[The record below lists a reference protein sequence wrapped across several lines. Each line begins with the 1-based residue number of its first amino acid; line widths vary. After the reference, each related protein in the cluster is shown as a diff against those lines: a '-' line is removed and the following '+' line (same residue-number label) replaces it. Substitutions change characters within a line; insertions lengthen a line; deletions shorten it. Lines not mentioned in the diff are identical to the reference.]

1 MYKSKQ
7 MIVIRRDLKMRK
19 GKIAAQAGHAC
30 VDAVLRTL
38 LREGRLADIR
48 EENGHI
54 SLAPSDKPETP
65 LSQWFA
71 AGTAKI
77 CVYVGSEE
85 ELLSL
90 HQKAEEQGFIS
101 SLVRDAGMTEF
112 HGEPTFTCL
121 ALEPLCPEQADPL
134 TGGLPL
140 Y

>member
-30 VDAVLRTL
+30 VDAVLRAL

-71 AGTAKI
+71 AGTAKSASTSTRRRNCSPSI
-77 CVYVGSEE
+77 
-85 ELLSL
+85 
-90 HQKAEEQGFIS
+90 KRRRDRAS
-101 SLVRDAGMTEF
+101 SLPSSGTPA
-112 HGEPTFTCL
+112 
-121 ALEPLCPEQADPL
+121 
-134 TGGLPL
+134 
-140 Y
+140 